1 MIRYQNFL
9 VLLSCSVVSVDI
21 FLLNW
26 MLHFEVAVSC
36 LFNFIISVYPYFN
49 SCLTNA
55 LTFFWRGGGW
65 GICTLLTSDNV
76 PGVGHLNRKND
87 LSSNPPPMPGLR
99 PPSSLTLIGA
109 LYLAICVVSCTLAIS
124 SI

>member
-55 LTFFWRGGGW
+55 LTFLWRGGMGN
-65 GICTLLTSDNV
+65 LHSFDQ
-76 PGVGHLNRKND
+76 R
-87 LSSNPPPMPGLR
+87 
-99 PPSSLTLIGA
+99 
-109 LYLAICVVSCTLAIS
+109 
-124 SI
+124 